1 MYFRRFVTFSFLRYR
16 THIMQHFNIYVSIQ
30 YICKYFVL
38 HYSCCFVV
46 YIVCCIVTN
55 LALWLQH
62 TNKVYLSLLTSLQ
75 LLAGMR
81 NCVHEYYSIGDF

>member
-1 MYFRRFVTFSFLRYR
+1 MTFSFLRYR
-16 THIMQHFNIYVSIQ
+16 THIMQHFNTYVSIQ

-62 TNKVYLSLLTSLQ
+62 TNKVYLLTSLQ

-81 NCVHEYYSIGDF
+81 NWYYSIGDF

>member
-1 MYFRRFVTFSFLRYR
+1 
-16 THIMQHFNIYVSIQ
+16 MQHFNTYVSIQ

-55 LALWLQH
+55 YLALWLQH
-62 TNKVYLSLLTSLQ
+62 TNKVYLLTSLQ
-75 LLAGMR
+75 LLAGMC
-81 NCVHEYYSIGDF
+81 NCVLEYYSIGDF